1 VIVVNVDDV
10 ECLLF
15 ATTSTLIVDRGV
27 CVMPTPVKMPRLGES
42 VAEGTIGTWIK
53 QEGDYVER
61 DEALAEVITDKIN
74 AELPSPIAGR
84 LVKILVNVDETV
96 PVGTDIALIE
106 ESADVGQ
113 GRRDSGL
120 PLSAPTEGDA
130 SSSGDAGRGVEPL
143 PDATPVKS
151 PFQTATSKSQNG
163 GYLTNG
169 TNSDPKNGSPL
180 KAVEEERP
188 RISPLARRLA
198 REHGIDLNDLAG
210 TGAGGRVR
218 KEDILAYLAQ
228 RQSVQPTVVPQ
239 PLASPPPIP
248 ATPQPAPSSLPDFPP
263 TVLSLPASSVG
274 LDEEVMIPGRMRLAI
289 AEHMV
294 RSKRTS
300 PHATT
305 VVEVDMTNIAKWLEK
320 NKEDFKRREGYSMS
334 FVPFVMKAVCE
345 GIRKFPLINST
356 WTEDNRIIIKKRI
369 HLGIAVATD
378 TGLVVPT
385 IYDTDQYT
393 LAGLARQVHTIAQ
406 KARTNKLTVQ
416 DMQNSTFVVNN
427 PGVFGTIISMPI
439 INQPHAGILSMD
451 AVVKRP
457 VVIEDDAIAVRSMMY
472 LCFSFDHRILDGAGA
487 GGFLQA
493 VRAKLQSY
501 GREIDVY

>member
-1 VIVVNVDDV
+1 
-10 ECLLF
+10 
-15 ATTSTLIVDRGV
+15 
-27 CVMPTPVKMPRLGES
+27 MPTPIKMPRLGES
-42 VAEGTIGTWIK
+42 VAEGTIGAWIK
-53 QEGDYVER
+53 QVGDYVER
-61 DEALAEVITDKIN
+61 DEALAEIITDKIN
-74 AELPSPIAGR
+74 AELPSPVAGR
-84 LVKILVNVDETV
+84 LTNILVNVNETV

-106 ESADVGQ
+106 EIADVTGGHEQ
-113 GRRDSGL
+113 THAPAEGDNL
-120 PLSAPTEGDA
+120 PGTSSAPDNA
-130 SSSGDAGRGVEPL
+130 AHAVEAVPV
-143 PDATPVKS
+143 PDVAPVKNS
-151 PFQTATSKSQNG
+151 FQAATARLEQRENGASTKSGWQSG
-163 GYLTNG
+163 A
-169 TNSDPKNGSPL
+169 PL
-180 KAVEEERP
+180 KTEEEERQ

-198 REHGIDLNDLAG
+198 REHGINLNELVG

-218 KEDILAYLAQ
+218 KEDIQVYLAQ
-228 RQSVQPTVVPQ
+228 RQSAQPTGEPR
-239 PLASPPPIP
+239 PSAIP
-248 ATPQPAPSSLPDFPP
+248 ATSLPTPSAMP
-263 TVLSLPASSVG
+263 TLPSIPVPSGGQGQALSLH
-274 LDEEVMIPGRMRLAI
+274 EEVIIPSRMRLAI

-305 VVEVDMTNIAKWLEK
+305 VVEVDMTNIARWLER

-334 FVPFVMKAVCE
+334 FVPFVLKAVCE
-345 GIRKFPLINST
+345 GMRKFPIVNST
-356 WTEDNRIIIKKRI
+356 WTEDNTIIIKKRI
-369 HLGIAVATD
+369 NLGVAVATD

-393 LAGLARQVHTIAQ
+393 LAGLARQVNAIAQ
-406 KARTNKLTVQ
+406 KARADKLSVQ
-416 DMQNSTFVVNN
+416 DMQGSTFVVSN
-427 PGVFGTIISMPI
+427 PGVFGTIISTPI

-493 VRAKLQSY
+493 VRTRLQSY

>member
-1 VIVVNVDDV
+1 VKST
-10 ECLLF
+10 F
-15 ATTSTLIVDRGV
+15 QAAT
-27 CVMPTPVKMPRLGES
+27 PRLEQLENGAYAKS
-42 VAEGTIGTWIK
+42 SW
-53 QEGDYVER
+53 Q
-61 DEALAEVITDKIN
+61 
-74 AELPSPIAGR
+74 
-84 LVKILVNVDETV
+84 
-96 PVGTDIALIE
+96 
-106 ESADVGQ
+106 
-113 GRRDSGL
+113 SG
-120 PLSAPTEGDA
+120 
-130 SSSGDAGRGVEPL
+130 V
-143 PDATPVKS
+143 
-151 PFQTATSKSQNG
+151 
-163 GYLTNG
+163 
-169 TNSDPKNGSPL
+169 PL
-180 KAVEEERP
+180 KTEEEERQ

-198 REHGIDLNDLAG
+198 REHGINLNELAG

-228 RQSVQPTVVPQ
+228 RQSTQPTGVAQ
-239 PLASPPPIP
+239 PSAIP
-248 ATPQPAPSSLPDFPP
+248 ATPLPTPSSTA
-263 TVLSLPASSVG
+263 TVPSISAVDGG
-274 LDEEVMIPGRMRLAI
+274 LDEEVIIPSRMRLAI

-305 VVEVDMTNIAKWLEK
+305 VVEVDMTNIAKWLER
-320 NKEDFKRREGYSMS
+320 NKEDFKRHAGYGMS
-334 FVPFVMKAVCE
+334 FVPFVLKAVCE
-345 GIRKFPLINST
+345 GIRKFPIINST

-369 HLGIAVATD
+369 NLGIAVATE

-393 LAGLARQVHTIAQ
+393 LAGLARQVNTIAQ
-406 KARTNKLTVQ
+406 KARANKLTLQ

-493 VRAKLQSY
+493 VRTRLQSY